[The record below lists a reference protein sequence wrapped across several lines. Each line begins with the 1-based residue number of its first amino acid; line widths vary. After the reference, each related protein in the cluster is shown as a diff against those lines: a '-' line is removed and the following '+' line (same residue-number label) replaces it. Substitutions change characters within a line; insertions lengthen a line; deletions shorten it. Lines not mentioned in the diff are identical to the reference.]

1 MEARVPVKAVAKVK
15 VPAKA
20 AVVAEVMA
28 GAWAWAETASARTA
42 ATGNNIREAC
52 PVTIENALSAMR
64 HCLERNR
71 Y

>member
-1 MEARVPVKAVAKVK
+1 MAARVPVKAVVEVK

-20 AVVAEVMA
+20 AVVVEVMA
-28 GAWAWAETASARTA
+28 GAWAWAETASVRIA
-42 ATGNNIREAC
+42 ATGNRIRGAC
-52 PVTIENALSAMR
+52 PVIIENARNAMR